1 VLYGPYSPL
10 FGPFFGIK
18 RAGLGQETEPACL
31 AGPARF
37 GFLIVSSGLGPKRAG
52 LHRARAGRAGRPVW
66 TSLVLATLP
75 QLRPLATKQ
84 AGYLVR
90 AGGVN
95 NQPAAIE
102 QKPASASNSATS
114 ASPGEPGQRSTCPLH
129 LEPRAGSAGRGP
141 CRDDS
146 ARASQL

>member
-1 VLYGPYSPL
+1 MPTPKSRVKLVVSEASEQAPL
-10 FGPFFGIK
+10 P
-18 RAGLGQETEPACL
+18 
-31 AGPARF
+31 PAR
-37 GFLIVSSGLGPKRAG
+37 
-52 LHRARAGRAGRPVW
+52 
-66 TSLVLATLP
+66 TDDVLATLP